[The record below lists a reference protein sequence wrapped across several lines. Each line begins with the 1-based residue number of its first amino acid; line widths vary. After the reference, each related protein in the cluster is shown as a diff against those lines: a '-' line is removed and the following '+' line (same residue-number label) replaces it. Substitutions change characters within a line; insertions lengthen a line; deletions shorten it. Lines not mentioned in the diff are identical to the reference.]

1 MNFDD
6 FCYSWVDNF
15 VPQQNNKGY
24 PFGLFSININSDPPT
39 LKTFVSIGKHICDKI
54 NEKPGNKTRAFVV
67 EKEFIWINYPTWSQ
81 VIGVSEAQKRLKNTI
96 GPFHENSYLQ
106 HTDTILAFF
115 RENDLPDY
123 LARIIGA
130 PQKQDIF
137 DIDED
142 CTHQDGNSDDEIDEH
157 VSLNK

>member
-6 FCYSWVDNF
+6 FCHSWVDNYI
-15 VPQQNNKGY
+15 PQQNHKGY
-24 PFGLFSININSDPPT
+24 PFRLFSININSDPPT
-39 LKTFVSIGKHICDKI
+39 FKTLVSIGKHICDKI
-54 NEKPGNKTRAFVV
+54 NEKPGNKTRAFVD
-67 EKEFIWINYPTWSQ
+67 ENDFIWINYPTWSQ

-123 LARIIGA
+123 LAGVIGA

-142 CTHQDGNSDDEIDEH
+142 CTQQDGNSDDEIDEH